1 MGSMYDQDL
10 VRWSEEQA
18 RALRAAASAGRN
30 APIDWENVAEEIES
44 LGRSDRRAL
53 ASHIAIVIEHLLKLQ
68 SSPASMPARGW
79 TDSVLRARREI
90 VRLLDDS
97 PSLRGEI
104 AGMILEE
111 FPSARALVRAALNDY
126 GEQPL
131 IDLDQVSYTED
142 QVLGDWMPEQP

>member
-18 RALRAAASAGRN
+18 RALRAAANAGWN
-30 APIDWENVAEEIES
+30 APIDWEHVAEEIES

-79 TDSVLRARREI
+79 TDGVLRARREI
-90 VRLLDDS
+90 DRLLDES
-97 PSLRGEI
+97 PSLRQGV
-104 AGMILEE
+104 AGMIDQE
-111 FPSARALVRAALNDY
+111 FPGARALV
-126 GEQPL
+126 
-131 IDLDQVSYTED
+131 
-142 QVLGDWMPEQP
+142 